1 MCTFSCFPLL
11 GALPHLKNK
20 QKLVCQCVH
29 KALNQCLITTMLFY
43 PFPGSL
49 MALHSKLEL
58 AFCQGMC
65 NLVEL
70 PVCCHVKTVGQKM
83 IIASH
88 CDSINLTIY

>member
-11 GALPHLKNK
+11 GASPHLKNK

-29 KALNQCLITTMLFY
+29 RALKAVLTTMLFY

-49 MALHSKLEL
+49 MALHSKSEL
-58 AFCQGMC
+58 AFWQEMC
-65 NLVEL
+65 ILVEL
-70 PVCCHVKTVGQKM
+70 PVCCHGKTIGQKM